1 MGGIVSSTRT
11 HWLGSAL
18 VRTAVLVLSVLC
30 LLGGASREAAAQYSQ
45 QGSKLVASDAVG
57 TAEQGYSVAV
67 SADGN
72 TMIVGGIGDNANG
85 NHVGAAWVYTRSG
98 GVWTEQAKLVP
109 SDATSA
115 AQFGYSVA
123 LSADGNTALV
133 GGQGDNASTGAAWVF
148 TRSGGVWTQ
157 QGAKLVGTP
166 GGGQEGFSVALSA
179 DGNTAIVGG
188 PADTGDDGAAWVFTR
203 SGGVWSQQG
212 GKLVGT
218 GAVNTPP
225 SQGWS
230 VALSGD
236 GNTAAVGG
244 PADNRGVGATWVFT
258 RSGGVWSQQ
267 GAKLVGS
274 CGGGYSV
281 ALSGGAGNILLVGA
295 NTVPTACAF
304 VRSGGVWAQYGSSF
318 TGTGYSGST
327 TFGTPVALSADGNT
341 ALVSGRFDG
350 GSGIGGVGAVWVF
363 TFNDGVW
370 TQNGS
375 KLVASDETGPGDF
388 GNGVALSADGSTAIM
403 GGPVDNS
410 EAGAAWVFS
419 AAPPT
424 VTALSPT
431 IGAAAGGTSVTITGT
446 NFLGAAAVQFGA
458 ANAASFT
465 IANATSI
472 TATSPAGGG
481 TVDVTVTN
489 QGGTSATSAAD
500 QFNYIGASTPT
511 VTAIAPSSG
520 PASGGTSVTI
530 SGSGF
535 NGASAVQFGATNAAS
550 FTLNNDSQITATAP
564 AGSGTVDVTVTVGSR
579 PAPPAPP
586 ISSPTC

>member
-1 MGGIVSSTRT
+1 MVRAMPFSKRTPWTRCG
-11 HWLGSAL
+11 LA
-18 VRTAVLVLSVLC
+18 RAAVLVLSALC

-72 TMIVGGIGDNANG
+72 TMIVGGVGDNANG

-98 GVWTEQAKLVP
+98 DVWTEQAKLLP
-109 SDATSA
+109 SDATSG

-166 GGGQEGFSVALSA
+166 GGGQQGFSVALSA

-188 PADTGDDGAAWVFTR
+188 PGDTGDDGAAWVFTR
-203 SGGVWSQQG
+203 GGGVWSQQA
-212 GKLVGT
+212 KLVGT

-244 PADNRGVGATWVFT
+244 PADNRGEGATWVFT
-258 RSGGVWSQQ
+258 SSGGGWSQQ

-281 ALSGGAGNILLVGA
+281 ALSSGLGNILLVGA

-318 TGTGYSGST
+318 TGTGYSNSSGNL
-327 TFGTPVALSADGNT
+327 GTPVALSADGNT

-350 GSGIGGVGAVWVF
+350 GSGIGGVGAV
-363 TFNDGVW
+363 
-370 TQNGS
+370 
-375 KLVASDETGPGDF
+375 
-388 GNGVALSADGSTAIM
+388 
-403 GGPVDNS
+403 
-410 EAGAAWVFS
+410 
-419 AAPPT
+419 
-424 VTALSPT
+424 
-431 IGAAAGGTSVTITGT
+431 
-446 NFLGAAAVQFGA
+446 
-458 ANAASFT
+458 
-465 IANATSI
+465 
-472 TATSPAGGG
+472 
-481 TVDVTVTN
+481 
-489 QGGTSATSAAD
+489 
-500 QFNYIGASTPT
+500 
-511 VTAIAPSSG
+511 
-520 PASGGTSVTI
+520 
-530 SGSGF
+530 
-535 NGASAVQFGATNAAS
+535 
-550 FTLNNDSQITATAP
+550 
-564 AGSGTVDVTVTVGSR
+564 
-579 PAPPAPP
+579 
-586 ISSPTC
+586 